1 MVILKYELPPEEETK
16 NALLERKAELT
27 KLNEE
32 VEEKVSSIDEKI
44 QKALE
49 NISFKLPEKEELP
62 DFLKG
67 ENVDNITAG

>member
-1 MVILKYELPPEEETK
+1 M
-16 NALLERKAELT
+16 ERKAELT

-32 VEEKVSSIDEKI
+32 VEEKVAGIDEKI

-49 NISFKLPEKEELP
+49 NISFKLPDKEEIP

-67 ENVDNITAG
+67 EKVDEITAG

>member
-1 MVILKYELPPEEETK
+1 MI
-16 NALLERKAELT
+16 ELT

-32 VEEKVSSIDEKI
+32 VEEKVAGIDEKI

-49 NISFKLPEKEELP
+49 NISFKLPDKEEIP

-67 ENVDNITAG
+67 EKVDEITAG